1 MPVNGLLKNARGFEE
16 GVFETTYG
24 SFGGKKRMNP
34 PQDVFTT
41 GQVAKICN
49 VAPRTVSKWFDTG
62 HLRGYRIPGS
72 KDRRIPLEQLIR
84 FMRVHG
90 MPLNGL
96 DGGLIRVLVLDSDEE
111 LASAVRQ
118 ALLDAGRFEVDTAN
132 GAFSGG
138 VAAEKFRPHL
148 ILLDID
154 SLHLDSER
162 LCRFLRN
169 SEDLQGTCLLA
180 MSRDMTDAKGQMFL
194 QQGIAQYIQKPFDAQ
209 ALIQSIDDTVSIVA

>member
-1 MPVNGLLKNARGFEE
+1 
-16 GVFETTYG
+16 
-24 SFGGKKRMNP
+24 MNL

-49 VAPRTVSKWFDTG
+49 VAPRTVSKWFDSG
-62 HLRGYRIPGS
+62 QLRGYRIPGS
-72 KDRRIPLEQLIR
+72 KDRRIPLDQLIR

-96 DGGLIRVLVLDSDEE
+96 DGGLIRVLVLDPDEE
-111 LASAVRQ
+111 LASAVRR

-148 ILLDID
+148 ILLDPD
-154 SLHLDSER
+154 GLQLDAER

-169 SEDLQGTCLLA
+169 SEDLQGTSLLA
-180 MSRDMTDAKGQMFL
+180 MSRDMTDARGQMFL